1 MKEKNIFHIIWKID
15 SVLILIGGLIA
26 LGVLGYSSYRIYQD
40 VFRSRDVSSMVNIEA
55 NTQMSSEWALGDF
68 DRLEGTDYLVAPVH
82 STQTYQASYYEKGT
96 SAVRNYLFV
105 NAIDKSSRWLVPNN
119 NYLFLSR
126 HKEFYYPSSGS
137 SWIAWLRYEVV
148 KSDTNQDGRLTRD
161 DKRTIG
167 ISDPNG
173 DRYSEIIVNID
184 QILGY
189 EMLDENSLLVF
200 YRIDTKNYIAEIN
213 ISERR
218 IIVTNELPE
227 IQP

>member
-1 MKEKNIFHIIWKID
+1 MKEKNIFQIIWKID
-15 SVLILIGGLIA
+15 AVLILIGGLIA
-26 LGVLGYSSYRIYQD
+26 LGVLGYTAYRIYQD

-55 NTQMSSEWALGDF
+55 NTQMSSEWALGGF
-68 DRLEGTDYLVAPVH
+68 DRLEGTDYLMAPVH

-105 NAIDKSSRWLVPNN
+105 NAIDKSSQWLVPHN

-126 HKEFYYPSSGS
+126 HKEFNNPPSGS
-137 SWIAWLRYEVV
+137 NWVTWLRYEVV

-167 ISDPNG
+167 ISDPTG
-173 DRYSEIIVNID
+173 DRYSELITNID

-189 EMLDENSLLVF
+189 EKLDENYLLIF
-200 YRIDTKNYIAEIN
+200 YRTDIKNYLAEIN

>member
-1 MKEKNIFHIIWKID
+1 MKEKNIFQTIWKID
-15 SVLILIGGLIA
+15 AVLILIGGLIA
-26 LGVLGYSSYRIYQD
+26 LVVFGYSAYMIYQD

-55 NTQMSSEWALGDF
+55 NTQMNSEWALGDF
-68 DRLEGTDYLVAPVH
+68 DRLEGTDYLMAPVY
-82 STQTYQASYYEKGT
+82 STQTYQAAYYEKGT

-105 NAIDKSSRWLVPNN
+105 NAIDKSSLWLVPHN
-119 NYLFLSR
+119 NYLILSR
-126 HKEFYYPSSGS
+126 HKEFYTPPRGS
-137 SWIAWLRYEVV
+137 SLVAWLRYEVV

-173 DRYSEIIVNID
+173 DRYSELITNID

-189 EMLDENSLLVF
+189 EMLNENSFLIF
-200 YRIDTKNYIAEIN
+200 YRTDTKNYIAEIN
-213 ISERR
+213 ISERS
-218 IIVTNELPE
+218 IFVTNELPE

>member
-1 MKEKNIFHIIWKID
+1 MKEKNIFQTIWKID
-15 SVLILIGGLIA
+15 AVLILIGGLIA
-26 LGVLGYSSYRIYQD
+26 LVVFGYSAYMIFQD

-55 NTQMSSEWALGDF
+55 NMQMSSEWALGDF
-68 DRLEGTDYLVAPVH
+68 DRLEGTDYLMAPVY
-82 STQTYQASYYEKGT
+82 STQSYQAAYYEKGT

-105 NAIDKSSRWLVPNN
+105 NAIDKSSLWLVPHN
-119 NYLFLSR
+119 NYLILSR
-126 HKEFYYPSSGS
+126 HKEFYSPPRGS
-137 SWIAWLRYEVV
+137 SFVTWLRYEVV

-173 DRYSEIIVNID
+173 DRYSELITNID

-189 EMLDENSLLVF
+189 EMLNENSFLIF
-200 YRIDTKNYIAEIN
+200 YRKDTKNYIAEIN
-213 ISERR
+213 ISERS

>member
-1 MKEKNIFHIIWKID
+1 MKEKNIFQTIWKID
-15 SVLILIGGLIA
+15 AVLILIGGLIA
-26 LGVLGYSSYRIYQD
+26 LVVFGYTAYRIYQD

-55 NTQMSSEWALGDF
+55 NMQMNSEWALGDF
-68 DRLEGTDYLVAPVH
+68 DRLEGTDYLMAPVH
-82 STQTYQASYYEKGT
+82 STQTYQAAYYEKGT

-105 NAIDKSSRWLVPNN
+105 NAIDKSSLWLVPHN
-119 NYLFLSR
+119 NYLILSR
-126 HKEFYYPSSGS
+126 HKEFYTPPRGS
-137 SWIAWLRYEVV
+137 SLVTWLRYEVV

-173 DRYSEIIVNID
+173 NRYSELITNID

-189 EMLDENSLLVF
+189 EMLNENSFLIF
-200 YRIDTKNYIAEIN
+200 YRTDTKNYIAEIN
-213 ISERR
+213 ISERS

>member
-1 MKEKNIFHIIWKID
+1 MKEKNTFHIIWKID
-15 SVLILIGGLIA
+15 AVLILIGGLIA
-26 LGVLGYSSYRIYQD
+26 MGVFGYAAYRIYQD

-55 NTQMSSEWALGDF
+55 NTQMSSEWALGGF
-68 DRLEGTDYLVAPVH
+68 DRLEGTDYLMAPVY
-82 STQTYQASYYEKGT
+82 STQTYQAAYYEKGT

-105 NAIDKSSRWLVPNN
+105 NAVDKSSRWLVPNN

-126 HKEFYYPSSGS
+126 HKEFNNPTSGS
-137 SWIAWLRYEVV
+137 SWVTWLRYEVV
-148 KSDTNQDGRLTRD
+148 KSDTNQDGQLTRE

-167 ISDPNG
+167 ISDPTG
-173 DRYSEIIVNID
+173 ERYSELITDID

-189 EMLDENSLLVF
+189 EMLEENYLLIF
-200 YRIDTKNYIAEIN
+200 YRTDTKNYIAEVD
-213 ISERR
+213 ISDRR

>member
-1 MKEKNIFHIIWKID
+1 MKEKNIFYIIWKID
-15 SVLILIGGLIA
+15 AVLILIGGLMA
-26 LGVLGYSSYRIYQD
+26 LGVLGYTAYRIYQD
-40 VFRSRDVSSMVNIEA
+40 VFRSRDVSSMVNIAA

-68 DRLEGTDYLVAPVH
+68 DRLEGTDYLMAPVH

-105 NAIDKSSRWLVPNN
+105 NSINKSSRWLVPNN

-126 HKEFYYPSSGS
+126 HKEFYKPQSGS
-137 SWIAWLRYEVV
+137 SRVIWLRYEVV

-173 DRYSEIIVNID
+173 DRYSELITNID

-189 EMLDENSLLVF
+189 EMLNENSLLIF
-200 YRIDTKNYIAEIN
+200 YRTDTKNYIAEIN
-213 ISERR
+213 ISERS